1 MAIVEVDDIY
11 FHYPRAV
18 VGSGDEGWTLRGISL
33 DGSTLGIVGES
44 GSGKSTLIRVMC
56 GLLRHQRARFGSTTV
71 TSGSSGATTRSNCVG
86 GTRSCSRTCA
96 ARSTR
101 G

>member
-11 FHYPRAV
+11 LHYPRTV

-33 DGSTLGIVGES
+33 EVDAGSTLGIVGES

-56 GLLRHQRARFGSTTV
+56 GLLRHQRGK
-71 TSGSSGATTRSNCVG
+71 G
-86 GTRSCSRTCA
+86 
-96 ARSTR
+96 
-101 G
+101 